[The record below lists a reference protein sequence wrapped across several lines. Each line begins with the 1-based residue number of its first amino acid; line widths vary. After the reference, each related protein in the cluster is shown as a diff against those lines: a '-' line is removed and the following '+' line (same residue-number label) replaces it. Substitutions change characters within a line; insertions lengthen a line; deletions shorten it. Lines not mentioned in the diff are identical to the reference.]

1 MSLALGEN
9 IRGNALFT
17 FMKFLFRG
25 TSPHLDFLW
34 PLAPSTGA
42 VVVQGRLSREMVS
55 CCSIRNTRLG

>member
-42 VVVQGRLSREMVS
+42 VVV
-55 CCSIRNTRLG
+55 